1 MPVNKCCRS
10 VEEQDVR
17 GGGAVRSHRGTRRRG
32 SIRCADS
39 SKKESERDW
48 FNSGSVLQ
56 FRLKLVPFVQMKN
69 VSKLLYFVQ
78 IHV

>member
-1 MPVNKCCRS
+1 MLW
-10 VEEQDVR
+10 
-17 GGGAVRSHRGTRRRG
+17 GGGGGGLFALTEEHAAVEAYAVQTLAR
-32 SIRCADS
+32 
-39 SKKESERDW
+39 KNPRDW